1 MLGGLG
7 SGRILGGGG
16 ITVEDCLTLDVN
28 KLVRDGLVGVGHRAG
43 TLVWTQRGTGEKVGA
58 VSYEILNNGPNDVR
72 LRLTYT
78 HRGRV
83 KDGRTDESV
92 WFDTSHPHFGGV
104 RWWFTCPRCGRR
116 AAKLHL
122 PPGGDLFL
130 CRRCWGLS
138 YESQRESPMFRAL
151 SQAQK
156 IRSSLGGS
164 TDTTAPFPPRPKG
177 MHRRTYRSLRKKA
190 RRYEGV
196 TWSFAESKYGLSPY

>member
-1 MLGGLG
+1 MVDVGWPRLRSYFGRRRNYRGGLPDP
-7 SGRILGGGG
+7 GREQAGA
-16 ITVEDCLTLDVN
+16 
-28 KLVRDGLVGVGHRAG
+28 RWASGVGHRAG

-122 PPGGDLFL
+122 PPG
-130 CRRCWGLS
+130 
-138 YESQRESPMFRAL
+138 E
-151 SQAQK
+151 
-156 IRSSLGGS
+156 ISSSAGVAGG
-164 TDTTAPFPPRPKG
+164 
-177 MHRRTYRSLRKKA
+177 
-190 RRYEGV
+190 
-196 TWSFAESKYGLSPY
+196 